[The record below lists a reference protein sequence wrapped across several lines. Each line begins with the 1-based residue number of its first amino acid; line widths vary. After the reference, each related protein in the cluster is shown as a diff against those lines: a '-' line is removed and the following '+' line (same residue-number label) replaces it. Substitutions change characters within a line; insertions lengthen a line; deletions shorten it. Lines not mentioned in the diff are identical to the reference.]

1 VEVAI
6 RVRVSLRLRLASLLL
21 CSALPRS
28 PPRLAGS
35 GLAGRPPTFGLSCF
49 PCQLP
54 PLGLVRHWPLAGFR
68 KAETHKTTRGQSALF
83 RVQAQPTR
91 SLFDCLV
98 WTVEEVYAS
107 ERSSS
112 RGPALQEPVWH
123 GWYLLSFGVKC
134 FLKRR
139 LCVTRPR
146 SRPFDGTMSF
156 PVTSPEEQNVE
167 EPDSVISMV

>member
-91 SLFDCLV
+91 SLFDCAV
-98 WTVEEVYAS
+98 WTVEELYAS
-107 ERSSS
+107 ERSAS
-112 RGPALQEPVWH
+112 RGPALHRVGSAMLAARGDHLENGCCSISIMGTRLAWVV
-123 GWYLLSFGVKC
+123 FAFV
-134 FLKRR
+134 RR
-139 LCVTRPR
+139 QML
-146 SRPFDGTMSF
+146 
-156 PVTSPEEQNVE
+156 PEEKALR
-167 EPDSVISMV
+167 DASSI